1 MKNKNVS
8 IIGAGTMGSGIA
20 QVFLQNN
27 YKVIL
32 IDISSG
38 ILERATERI
47 TDVYKRLVE
56 KEKIEESDK
65 KRYLSNFGT
74 STDPGSIKKSGIII
88 ESIKEDYGHKVDL
101 FKKIECIVPDD
112 MIIASNTSSLSIS
125 KLAMAFKNPERFLGI
140 HFINPAPLMDLV
152 EVVGGKK
159 TSNDVLASSMK
170 LIEGIGKLPVKVKGY
185 PGFIINRLLFLYI
198 NEAIG
203 LLNKK
208 VAIAEDIDNAMRLGA
223 NYQMGPLELADFV
236 GLDITLTIIEN
247 LYKELRDPKYSPCP
261 ILKEMVASGKLGR
274 KTGEGFYKYQQ

>member
-74 STDPGSIKKSGIII
+74 STDPGSIKKPGIII

-101 FKKIECIVPDD
+101 FKKIECMVPDD

-125 KLAMAFKNPERFLGI
+125 KLAMAFKKPERFLGI

-170 LIEGIGKLPVKVKGY
+170 LIEGIGKVPVKVKDS

-203 LLNKK
+203 LLYKK

-247 LYKELRDPKYSPCP
+247 LYKELGDPKYSPCP